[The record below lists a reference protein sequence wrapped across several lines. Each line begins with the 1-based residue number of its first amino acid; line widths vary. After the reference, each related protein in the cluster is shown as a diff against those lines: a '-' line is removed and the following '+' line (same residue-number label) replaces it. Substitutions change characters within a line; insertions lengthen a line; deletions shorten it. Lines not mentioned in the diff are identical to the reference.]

1 MNSLIYLFS
10 ISKHSKT
17 KNINSLDITFFKPK
31 IDFFK
36 YDYLIIT
43 SKQATKALK
52 QYDSSKYLDKK
63 ALCISKASADSF
75 KKLGGE
81 VLEIGKGYGDTLLDS
96 IKKYPKSSRWLY
108 LRAEVIASDFADI
121 ARADG
126 YSIDDAIVY
135 KSACSKEILSCNVES
150 NATLIFTS
158 PSSVKCFLNKHKIL
172 KTHRVIVIGKSSAKA
187 LPSSI
192 KYELSPTT
200 TIDSC
205 VELAL
210 K

>member
-1 MNSLIYLFS
+1 MNSSIYLFS

-52 QYDSSKYLDKK
+52 QYDSSNYLDKK

-126 YSIDDAIVY
+126 YSIDDVIVY
-135 KSACSKEILSCNVES
+135 KSACSKEILNCNVES

-172 KTHRVIVIGKSSAKA
+172 KTHRVIVIGRSSAKA
-187 LPSSI
+187 LPDGI
-192 KYELSPTT
+192 EYEISPNT